1 MIQLLLKLVPF
12 FFITSSSMYL
22 ESFLIIAL
30 ISVQIVHKV
39 ENVLLL
45 DLLRNKWCIDACENN
60 PIIR

>member
-1 MIQLLLKLVPF
+1 
-12 FFITSSSMYL
+12 MYL